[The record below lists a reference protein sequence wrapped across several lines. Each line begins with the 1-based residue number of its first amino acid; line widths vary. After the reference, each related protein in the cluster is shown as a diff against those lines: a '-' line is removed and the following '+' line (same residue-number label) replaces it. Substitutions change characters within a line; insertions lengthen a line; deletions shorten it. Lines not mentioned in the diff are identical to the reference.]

1 MPRHALVV
9 DDDTVTRLVLCHML
23 QSLGWSVDQ
32 VGDVPDALDRL
43 RERDVDL
50 VVADFHLP
58 SGTGIDV
65 LEAAEQRAPAPA
77 FILVTGIIE
86 HSSLSSD
93 IAPRL
98 AAQLTK
104 PVGSE
109 MLRSALGRV
118 FPSEDA

>member
-1 MPRHALVV
+1 MPRRALVV

-23 QSLGWSVDQ
+23 HRLGWSVDQ
-32 VGDVPDALDRL
+32 AEDVPDALDRL
-43 RERDVDL
+43 LARDVDL

-58 SGTGIDV
+58 SGTGVDL
-65 LEAAEQRAPAPA
+65 LEAVERLAPPPA

-86 HSSLSSD
+86 HSSLSAD
-93 IAPRL
+93 ITSRL

-104 PVGSE
+104 PVGSD
-109 MLRSALGRV
+109 MLRGALGRV